1 MGGSSKHVLPVY
13 LDGDEQEITA
23 SGNQEWN
30 GLTSKVKVN
39 NSAATTVRLPKATHY
54 GTIVVINK
62 TGQGNASIHPFIDGV
77 EGSLIKRIQAA
88 ESVTLIWNGSS
99 WNTIGET
106 EVSLATTGVN
116 LTLSGFL
123 AVDGNINIDDSAT
136 DINLL
141 DNNASAVVFKSSTS
155 GDVLKIDT
163 TDNSEKAVALNLDVT
178 GDLDVDGATTLDTVT
193 VSEVLKT
200 KLFEVEP
207 SAQLTAAASG
217 VAIPEHTLLVSV
229 NGSSTASDE
238 IALPAPT
245 LGDTITIING
255 AKPFELVTSDDANIG
270 INNASPAAGDSLTI
284 AANQVTVLNCFDVTN
299 WTAEK
304 VNLSNG
310 VRAGAGSSGA

>member
-13 LDGDEQEITA
+13 LDGDEQLITA
-23 SGNQEWN
+23 SGAQEWN

-39 NSAATTVRLPKATHY
+39 NSASTTVRLPKATHY

-62 TGQGNASIHPFIDGV
+62 MGQSEASIKPFIEEV
-77 EGSLIKRIQAA
+77 EGSLIKRIQAG

-123 AVDGNINIDDSAT
+123 AVDGNINIDENAT
-136 DINLL
+136 DVILK
-141 DNNASAVVFKSSTS
+141 DNNASAVVFKSTTS
-155 GDVLKIDT
+155 GDVLKVDT
-163 TDNSEKAVALNLDVT
+163 TDSAEKAVASNLDVT
-178 GDLDVDGATTLDTVT
+178 GDLDVDGTSNLDTVN

-207 SAQLTAAASG
+207 GTALVAAASG
-217 VAIPEHTLLVSV
+217 VSIPEHTLLVSV
-229 NGSSTASDE
+229 NGSSTASDQ

-245 LGDTITIING
+245 LGD
-255 AKPFELVTSDDANIG
+255 
-270 INNASPAAGDSLTI
+270 
-284 AANQVTVLNCFDVTN
+284 
-299 WTAEK
+299 
-304 VNLSNG
+304 
-310 VRAGAGSSGA
+310 